1 MKRWIV
7 TYTDKDESRY
17 ASSHVCQAES
27 IRGAVAQF
35 EKGNFSVVSL
45 IEYLHYCISYFY
57 KFGMLDAD
65 INLLVLSS
73 TFICTQ

>member
-7 TYTDKDESRY
+7 TFTDKDECRY

-35 EKGNFSVVSL
+35 EKGNFSVVTERFKGKADTHRGWAYS
-45 IEYLHYCISYFY
+45 ETRNYLVEQ
-57 KFGMLDAD
+57 L
-65 INLLVLSS
+65 
-73 TFICTQ
+73 

>member
-7 TYTDKDESRY
+7 TFTDKDECRY

-35 EKGNFSVVSL
+35 EKDNFSVVTERFKGKADTHRGRAYS
-45 IEYLHYCISYFY
+45 ETRNYLVEQ
-57 KFGMLDAD
+57 L
-65 INLLVLSS
+65 
-73 TFICTQ
+73 